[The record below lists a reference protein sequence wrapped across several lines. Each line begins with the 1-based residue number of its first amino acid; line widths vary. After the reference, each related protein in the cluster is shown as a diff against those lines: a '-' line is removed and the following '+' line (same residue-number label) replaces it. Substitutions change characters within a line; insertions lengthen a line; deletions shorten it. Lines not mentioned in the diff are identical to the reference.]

1 MSLARR
7 KARPRPYW
15 PTWAAIVVLLGL
27 LCVGRMAVAANTT
40 SVGDAELF
48 NRLDANHDGAI
59 TADEVTPES
68 RMLIERLLRKA
79 DSNHDKSLSREEFL
93 ASLVPSRPERP
104 VEAKEPSNLPQA
116 DAVRYMLLKLDAN
129 QNARIEKDEVP
140 KQLRPVFEMLLERV
154 DNNSDGQLDRQELS
168 RTGPGLAQIAG
179 RYVERE
185 KIDVKTELVKLE
197 KSQGAAAKRFDD
209 TGGPLER
216 LGDPLQARQMF
227 KEMDSNG
234 DGYLSEKEVSEVFRE
249 RSDRFTTMADR
260 DRDGRLSER
269 EFLDGAERVSKLV
282 GRQMKEARKDLK
294 AAKAKAKSKS
304 AESSPPGKKSQG

>member
-1 MSLARR
+1 MSSVRLNAS
-7 KARPRPYW
+7 PY
-15 PTWAAIVVLLGL
+15 PSRATSAAIVVLFGL
-27 LCVGRMAVAANTT
+27 LCIARMAVAANAT
-40 SVGDAELF
+40 SAGDGELF

-59 TADEVTPES
+59 TADEVTSENHT
-68 RMLIERLLRKA
+68 LFERLLRRA
-79 DSNHDKSLSREEFL
+79 DSNGDKSLSREEFL
-93 ASLVPSRPERP
+93 ASLVPSRPDRP
-104 VEAKEPSNLPQA
+104 VDAKEPANLPQA

-140 KQLRPVFEMLLERV
+140 KQLRPIFEILLERV
-154 DNNSDGQLDRQELS
+154 DNNNDGQLDRQELS
-168 RTGPGLAQIAG
+168 RTGPGLAQIAA

-185 KIDVKTELVKLE
+185 KIDVKTELAKLE

-216 LGDPLQARQMF
+216 LADPLKARQMF
-227 KEMDSNG
+227 KELDING

-249 RSDRFTTMADR
+249 RGDRFTAMADR

-269 EFLDGAERVSKLV
+269 EFLDGAERVSKLF

-294 AAKAKAKSKS
+294 VKKAERKSKS
-304 AESSPPGKKSQG
+304 AESSPSGKK